1 MPLSLVT
8 MSFNFTG
15 ATRKRNINFGGR
27 SLQNRNR
34 SSLLQNA
41 QIEREKREKLKQEER
56 LSKLIQS
63 HVRSYLTRKQLKEDI
78 GKTWLIKYRDL
89 ESLDDSHILLAIRE
103 FNFTFSSQIVFNSLD
118 TSADQL
124 SLINDLIQR
133 TNLHNHPI
141 TIINLINCLILA
153 FDNTENEELKIKCLV
168 QIETLINTQFDQL
181 DSRVQSETLVNSLNK
196 YEILLEYPHLNILS
210 IINKLSV
217 LSPSI
222 LISFLST
229 SKYSLIKQFSTAD
242 NTRIELRKSFEL
254 FFNHINS
261 NMFTLTSVKPPQV
274 MTILFNTLEF
284 ITNMKPIY
292 SQIIDIPLINCL
304 AHLLSNID
312 LDMIF
317 PEIENRKTQ
326 SDEDVNMLDQE
337 ENITK
342 DKRTNLDSRITKGLI
357 FLNQEESVL
366 VKNMFSQELHKYI
379 ISSCLISDVSA
390 DSENLDTRIITSFYF
405 SLINF
410 INLKSV
416 RNGNSNTQNSV
427 LKSNLV
433 VNLIVISSN
442 YNFMYQWFVA
452 LTENDFY
459 NEILIQLEE
468 KNYKFAPNDPLF
480 KMVFSKEN
488 EDWWKTLFIFNE
500 LYSYI
505 IYVCRDKDLFTK
517 GKLNGSDFTS
527 FTSFLK
533 NLSIFTVLLGRTVMS
548 LELDSNHRKTS
559 FSTSQVEGNGNIFF
573 KIVGL
578 QSIKLLKQ
586 IYLRDLRLHHF
597 ESDFWQFKNV
607 QFDLRNSAWLYPI
620 LADDKNWESED
631 DNLSLLENNRMDL
644 DLSETQFSK
653 NRFDI
658 FSPDLPQ
665 IFRKIGIPSNYES
678 ILLLSYLPFLLP
690 FESRAEIFRN
700 LINFT
705 KSGYIDEFRNKKV
718 EGTVN
723 RSNVLLEGYSQFGKL
738 SGELFRYPL
747 LVQFVNEFGAEAG
760 IDGGGLT
767 KEFLTSSLNIAF
779 DTSKEK
785 GIPVRFIKDSDEED
799 DIPYDDKLMLFD
811 QTSKY
816 YQIYPSSNFFWKNK
830 LQDQVDKHLI
840 KLPPNIEN
848 VSSQMS
854 NYFELDFFRYIGM
867 LIGKCLF
874 ENVLIDASFAH
885 FFLSK
890 WTNSETILGEKV
902 EENQQYKNSFD
913 DLKLYDGELY
923 SNLSKLLEMP
933 DDQLKLLELN
943 FTLTESISI
952 PHGNGDS
959 VPMESIKIPVTVD
972 LIPGGSEVYVD
983 ASNKLQY
990 VYTIARF
997 KMDFSLAA
1005 QTKYILEGIY
1015 SIISPRYLSLFN
1027 PFELGTLVSG
1037 GEKSIDIQDLKKNTV
1052 LGGYSVNDQTVK
1064 YLFDILENEF
1074 TDEEKC
1080 KFIKFVTAAPKA
1092 PLFGFKELNPKFGIR
1107 NAGANR
1113 DRLPTA
1119 STCINLLKLPDYCD
1133 KQLLKQKLLYSIN
1146 SESGFDLS

>member
-1 MPLSLVT
+1 M
-8 MSFNFTG
+8 
-15 ATRKRNINFGGR
+15 
-27 SLQNRNR
+27 
-34 SSLLQNA
+34 
-41 QIEREKREKLKQEER
+41 
-56 LSKLIQS
+56 
-63 HVRSYLTRKQLKEDI
+63 
-78 GKTWLIKYRDL
+78 
-89 ESLDDSHILLAIRE
+89 
-103 FNFTFSSQIVFNSLD
+103 FSSQITLNSLD
-118 TSADQL
+118 VSAKQL
-124 SLINDLIQR
+124 SLVKDLLQR
-133 TNLHNHPI
+133 TNFHDHAI
-141 TIINLINCLILA
+141 TIINLINCLIAA
-153 FDNTENEELKIKCLV
+153 FEKAENQELKVNCLV
-168 QIETLINTQFDQL
+168 EIETLINTQFDQL

-196 YEILLEYPHLNILS
+196 SEILLESPSLNILS
-210 IINKLSV
+210 TINKLSV

-222 LISFLST
+222 LIIFFGT
-229 SKYSLIKQFSTAD
+229 SKYSLIRQFSTEI
-242 NTRIELRKSFEL
+242 NKGIQLRKSFEL
-254 FFNHINS
+254 CFNYVNS
-261 NMFTLTSVKPPQV
+261 HKFTLANLRPPQIV
-274 MTILFNTLEF
+274 TILFNTLEF
-284 ITNMKPIY
+284 ITNNKLIV
-292 SQIIDIPLINCL
+292 SQIMGIPLINFL
-304 AHLLSNID
+304 TNLLSKID
-312 LDMIF
+312 LDVIF
-317 PEIENRKTQ
+317 PEIDNRKLQT
-326 SDEDVNMLDQE
+326 DEDVNMLGHED
-337 ENITK
+337 NTTR
-342 DKRTNLDSRITKGLI
+342 DKGNNLDFRIKKGLV
-357 FLNQEESVL
+357 FLNQEESIL
-366 VKNMFSQELHKYI
+366 IKNMFSQELHKYI
-379 ISSCLISDVSA
+379 ISSCLINDVSA
-390 DSENLDTRIITSFYF
+390 NHDTLDTSIITSFYF

-416 RNGNSNTQNSV
+416 KNGNANTQNSV
-427 LKSNLV
+427 LKSNLI

-442 YNFMYQWFVA
+442 YNFMYQWFVT

-459 NEILIQLEE
+459 NEILIQLDE
-468 KNYKFAPNDPLF
+468 KNYKFASSDPLF
-480 KMVFSKEN
+480 KMVLSKEN

-517 GKLNGSDFTS
+517 GKLNGSDFIS

-533 NLSIFTVLLGRTVMS
+533 NLSIFTVLLGRTAMS
-548 LELDSNHRKTS
+548 LELDKNNRKS
-559 FSTSQVEGNGNIFF
+559 KSSHIEGNENIYF

-607 QFDLRNSAWLYPI
+607 QFDLRNFAWLYPI

-631 DNLSLLENNRMDL
+631 DNISSLENNRMDV
-644 DLSETQFSK
+644 DLTEPKFSK

-665 IFRKIGIPSNYES
+665 IFRKIGIPSNYEI
-678 ILLLSYLPFLLP
+678 ILLLSYLPFLIP
-690 FESRAEIFRN
+690 FEARAEIFRN

-705 KSGYIDEFRNKKV
+705 KGAYIDEFRNKKV

-779 DTSKEK
+779 DTSKDK
-785 GIPVRFIKDSDEED
+785 GIPVRYIKDSDEEN
-799 DIPYDDKLMLFD
+799 DIPYDDKLVLFD

-830 LQDQVDKHLI
+830 LQDQVDKLLV
-840 KLPPNIEN
+840 KLPPNIED
-848 VSSQMS
+848 VSSPMS

-952 PHGNGDS
+952 PQRNGDS
-959 VPMESIKIPVTVD
+959 MSVESFKIPVTVD
-972 LIPGGSEVYVD
+972 LIPGGSDVYVD

-1037 GEKSIDIQDLKKNTV
+1037 GEKSIDIQDLKRHTV
-1052 LGGYSVNDQTVK
+1052 LGGYSGHDQTVK
-1064 YLFDILENEF
+1064 DLFDILENVF

-1107 NAGANR
+1107 NAGPNK

-1133 KQLLKQKLLYSIN
+1133 KELLKQKLLYSIN